1 VYWMLGFGVLGY
13 LMKIYG
19 FPVAPVILGIVL
31 GPLLERSYRQS
42 ILMTGEDPVL
52 FITEFFTSP
61 ISVILLLALGFS
73 LLVSTPWWKRWRSRG
88 K

>member
-1 VYWMLGFGVLGY
+1 
-13 LMKIYG
+13 
-19 FPVAPVILGIVL
+19 
-31 GPLLERSYRQS
+31 LERSYRQS

-52 FITEFFTSP
+52 FFTEFFTSP